1 MEYFIERNGR
11 FFAKTGNTGS
21 AVSPIFRIVLTLIPM
36 GVVAAVY
43 FQSSVSKNSTS
54 DSTFIIPIVA
64 IIILSNLIAF
74 IFKKA
79 GFSAGITVDQMER
92 TISIHRPGTQ
102 RTSMTF
108 DSIEEITLRVDPG
121 KAAVLSL
128 ISRDGTSHLLNLSR
142 DPMAMRQMAD
152 ELSSLISVTVSEEP
166 FSNN

>member
-11 FFAKTGNTGS
+11 FFAKAGNTYPAG
-21 AVSPIFRIVLTLIPM
+21 SPIIRIALTLIPM
-36 GVVAAVY
+36 GVIAAVY
-43 FQSSVSKNSTS
+43 FHSSVSKSPTS
-54 DSTFIIPIVA
+54 DSTLIIPIVA

-74 IFKKA
+74 FIKKA

-92 TISIHRPGTQ
+92 TISIQRPGMQ
-102 RTSMTF
+102 RTSMNF

-128 ISRDGTSHLLNLSR
+128 ISRDGTSHLLYLSR

-152 ELSSLISVTVSEEP
+152 ELSTLISVTVSEETALN
-166 FSNN
+166 S